1 MLPTDLKSK
10 GSAARIERAPI
21 SILPGA
27 LMAACAL
34 VVYWGVSLVR
44 TISLPAGLNFY
55 LAQPLLWLSLAVAG
69 FLVWRL
75 ALHGRPKARPQLIFT
90 AMLVGAFHIAWWLL
104 AGLAFGFGFS
114 AFAHSLQAV
123 VGNLFYAG
131 SVLLGLELTRAVLVG
146 GLFRRPVL
154 AVLAA
159 SLFLTWLRVPPARW
173 ALASEPR
180 ALGPFLGEM
189 LLPYFAEDLLAS
201 ALALLGG
208 PLPAL
213 IYRGMLQG
221 YQWLFPILPQLPWT
235 VTAFVGTLAPA
246 LGLVLLQATRGSTR
260 AAARRDQIGP
270 WPFLGMAAVA
280 LLWFN
285 VGLFGVRPTLISGSS
300 MDPALQTG
308 DVAVVREVP
317 PAEVQ
322 VGDIVRFRYE
332 GVHVIHRV
340 VEVQHAPE
348 GPVFITQGDA
358 NNRLD
363 PPVPA
368 ERIEGKVVFVI
379 RKVGW
384 IAIGLRQVVQWD
396 R

>member
-1 MLPTDLKSK
+1 MPPTDLKSER
-10 GSAARIERAPI
+10 SAGRFSRAQT
-21 SILPGA
+21 SVLPGA
-27 LMAACAL
+27 IVAIYAVC
-34 VVYWGVSLVR
+34 VYWGLQRVR
-44 TISLPAGLNFY
+44 PMSLPSGLNFH
-55 LAQPLLWLSLAVAG
+55 LVQPLLWLSLALLG
-69 FLVWRL
+69 FFAWRF
-75 ALHGRPKARPQLIFT
+75 ALRGRPQPRPELVFT

-114 AFAHSLQAV
+114 LFAHSVPGLL
-123 VGNLFYAG
+123 GNLFYAG
-131 SVLLGLELTRAVLVG
+131 SVLLALELTRAVLVG
-146 GLFRRPVL
+146 GSFRRPVL

-173 ALASEPR
+173 ALAMEPG

-213 IYRGMLQG
+213 IYRGMLLG

-246 LGLVLLQATRGSTR
+246 LGLVLLQATRGSPRT
-260 AAARRDQIGP
+260 AARRDLVGP

-308 DVAVVREVP
+308 DVAVVREAS

-322 VGDIVRFRYE
+322 VGDIVRFRHE

-340 VEVQHAPE
+340 VEVQSPPE
-348 GPVFITQGDA
+348 GLVFITQGDA
-358 NNRLD
+358 NNRID

-368 ERIEGKVVFVI
+368 ERVEGKVVFVI

-384 IAIGLRQVVQWD
+384 IAIALRQVLQWAP
-396 R
+396 

>member
-1 MLPTDLKSK
+1 
-10 GSAARIERAPI
+10 
-21 SILPGA
+21 
-27 LMAACAL
+27 
-34 VVYWGVSLVR
+34 
-44 TISLPAGLNFY
+44 
-55 LAQPLLWLSLAVAG
+55 
-69 FLVWRL
+69 
-75 ALHGRPKARPQLIFT
+75 
-90 AMLVGAFHIAWWLL
+90 
-104 AGLAFGFGFS
+104 
-114 AFAHSLQAV
+114 
-123 VGNLFYAG
+123 
-131 SVLLGLELTRAVLVG
+131 
-146 GLFRRPVL
+146 
-154 AVLAA
+154 
-159 SLFLTWLRVPPARW
+159 
-173 ALASEPR
+173 
-180 ALGPFLGEM
+180 
-189 LLPYFAEDLLAS
+189 
-201 ALALLGG
+201 
-208 PLPAL
+208 L

-322 VGDIVRFRYE
+322 VGDIVRFRHE

-340 VEVQHAPE
+340 VEVQQAPE

>member
-1 MLPTDLKSK
+1 MLPTDLRSER
-10 GSAARIERAPI
+10 SAARFSRALTSVP
-21 SILPGA
+21 PGA
-27 LMAACAL
+27 IVAIFAVCMYWAL
-34 VVYWGVSLVR
+34 SLVR
-44 TISLPAGLNFY
+44 PVPLPSGLNFH
-55 LAQPLLWLSLAVAG
+55 LVQPLLWLSLAALG
-69 FLVWRL
+69 FCAWHF
-75 ALHGRPKARPQLIFT
+75 ALHGRPKARPELVFT
-90 AMLVGAFHIAWWLL
+90 GMLVGAFHIAWWLL
-104 AGLAFGFGFS
+104 AGLAFGFGLS
-114 AFAHSLQAV
+114 PFAHTLPTLL
-123 VGNLFYAG
+123 GNLFYAG

-146 GLFRRPVL
+146 ASFRRPVL

-173 ALASEPR
+173 ALAAEPG
-180 ALGPFLGEM
+180 ALGPFIGEM

-246 LGLVLLQATRGSTR
+246 LGLVLLQATRGPTR
-260 AAARRDQIGP
+260 AAARREQIGP

-285 VGLFGVRPTLISGSS
+285 VGLFGVRPTLISGGS
-300 MDPALQTG
+300 MDPVLRTG
-308 DVAVVREVP
+308 DIAVMREVP

-322 VGDIVRFRYE
+322 VGDIVRFRHE
-332 GVHVIHRV
+332 GVHVVHRV
-340 VEVQHAPE
+340 VEVQRPPE
-348 GPVFITQGDA
+348 GLVFITKGDA

-368 ERIEGKVVFVI
+368 ERVEGKVVFVI

-384 IAIGLRQVVQWD
+384 IAIAVRQGLQWA